1 MGMLMPG
8 FASKQPCSCVIP
20 AVQSAGSLIQ
30 RSIFC
35 LRLHNSQ
42 LPPPLS
48 LSFASALTY
57 VVCVLLLQVHH

>member
-8 FASKQPCSCVIP
+8 FASKQPCSCAIP
-20 AVQSAGSLIQ
+20 AVQSAGALIQ

-35 LRLHNSQ
+35 LRTHNSQ

-57 VVCVLLLQVHH
+57 AVRVLLLQVHH